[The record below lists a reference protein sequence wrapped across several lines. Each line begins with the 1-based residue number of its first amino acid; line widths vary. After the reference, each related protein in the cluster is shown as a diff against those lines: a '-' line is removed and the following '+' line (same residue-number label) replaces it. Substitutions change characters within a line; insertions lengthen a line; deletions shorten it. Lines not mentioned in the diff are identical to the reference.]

1 MKKTNLSLFIFCCLL
16 GVVYA
21 YDTNSKLDG
30 RKAFHTWCIV
40 KPDVPV
46 DKLQGFI
53 NYACGIVNCA
63 AIQVGG
69 ACFYPN
75 TITSHASYAL
85 DLVYASRSTC
95 NPEIGTTIGV
105 DPSYGN
111 CKYP

>member
-1 MKKTNLSLFIFCCLL
+1 MEKTNLSLLIFCCFL
-16 GVVYA
+16 GVLYA
-21 YDTNSKLDG
+21 YDTNSKLDA
-30 RKAFHTWCIV
+30 RKACV
-40 KPDVPV
+40 VRPDVPI

-53 NYACGIVNCA
+53 DYACGIVNCA

-75 TITSHASYAL
+75 TITSHASYVL

-95 NPEIGTTIGV
+95 NPEIGTMIGV